1 MDVNFFCLIF
11 EIVHRLVAGLMN
23 QIRGFMLRDLSK
35 FFQIKTNENPRGSFA
50 IANNDGVLSVASPNI
65 QTGTVHFTRF
75 KEGKLIEGERALV
88 ISAHQGT
95 IVCLA
100 LNRDGS
106 LLASASETG
115 TLIRLFN
122 TQTGEKV

>member
-1 MDVNFFCLIF
+1 
-11 EIVHRLVAGLMN
+11 MN

-122 TQTGEKV
+122 TQTGEKVQELRRGTE